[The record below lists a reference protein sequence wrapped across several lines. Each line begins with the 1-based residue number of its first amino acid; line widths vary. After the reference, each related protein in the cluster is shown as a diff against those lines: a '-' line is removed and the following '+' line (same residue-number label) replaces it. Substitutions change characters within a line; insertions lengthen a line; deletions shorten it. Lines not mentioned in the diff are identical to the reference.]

1 MNTIRLQHSD
11 SLCDYSLET
20 LSIINASFANP
31 ILTEVYSA
39 DVDKISEVLT
49 KEFDATKYVL
59 DDNQI
64 FTIFGNA
71 QPMGVVLTDNNAHIP
86 KALIVG
92 DTLPICEM
100 IYNKIKDLRVAPKE
114 NTSSMFSIYYLG
126 KDNNLCTLNIT
137 VPHKQLD
144 CIKPNLYPDIDPE
157 ALAKEFIE
165 SNDNLLIVHGEP
177 GTGKTSFIKYLAL
190 QLYKL
195 KEITDISY
203 AKDWKTMN
211 DSQFWPRV
219 TDNEP
224 ALLILDD
231 LDHDLTTKNNKRSP
245 FVSNLLSYLDGVLTN
260 KSNKVIIST
269 NQPIGTIDAA
279 LLRSGRCF
287 DCLELHKLRVDY
299 AEQLWQE
306 MGLTAKFPFTKASIS
321 QAEFMAVVNNLTQ
334 PNKVRSYIKTGPKYS
349 SIEEKLGM

>member
-1 MNTIRLQHSD
+1 MSTIRLHHSENAA
-11 SLCDYSLET
+11 DYTIET
-20 LSIINASFANP
+20 LSIINASFDNP
-31 ILTEVYSA
+31 IITEVYNA
-39 DVDKISEVLT
+39 DINKISEVLN
-49 KEFDATKYVL
+49 KNRDAIEYAL
-59 DDNQI
+59 DDNKI
-64 FTIFGNA
+64 FIIKGA
-71 QPMGVVLTDNNAHIP
+71 GKPICIVLIDNNGHIP
-86 KALIVG
+86 KALIVAN
-92 DTLPICEM
+92 TLTVCEM
-100 IYNKIKDLRVAPKE
+100 IYCQIKDLRIAPRE
-114 NTSSMFSIYYLG
+114 NTASQFSIYYLG
-126 KDNNLCTLNIT
+126 KDNNLCTLHIT

-203 AKDWKTMN
+203 AKDWKTIN

-321 QAEFMAVVNNLTQ
+321 QAEFIAVVNNLTQ
-334 PNKVRSYIKTGPKYS
+334 TNKVRSYIKTGPKYS